1 MQDNNVILTQKEKRM
16 NATID
21 NGKLVVCLE
30 GKIGTDNVSIWETGI
45 RELIRQ
51 HPEEDPVF
59 DAEKLTYI
67 SSAGLRLLLSLQ
79 KERDRKLSVVNVDPD
94 VYEIFE
100 MTGFTLFMDIQKKRR
115 EISVEG
121 CEVIGRGAFGTV
133 YRIDRETIVKV
144 YDSSDSIPLIETERQ
159 RARQAII
166 KGVPTAIS
174 YDIVKVG
181 DSYGSVF
188 ELIQAENLN
197 DIIVREPEQLDKL
210 MQKYIQLMKT
220 VHSIEALP
228 GEFPAASDIFDQYL
242 DDLNDVLPEDVTGSV
257 RNLLHQMPEDRHLVH
272 GDFQMKNVMMNE
284 EEPILIDM
292 ETLCTGN
299 PVFDLQSLYFAYRAF
314 NEDEPDNNLRFMG
327 LTEELS
333 RQIWEKILSC
343 YFSGYDREQIRAAE
357 DKIRVLAYLRF
368 LDRVVTHGMTRPDLK
383 EIRVKHTIEQL
394 RELLA
399 RVDSLVIC

>member
-1 MQDNNVILTQKEKRM
+1 MD
-16 NATID
+16 ATID
-21 NGKLVVCLE
+21 NGKLIICLE
-30 GKIGTDNVSIWETGI
+30 GRIGADNAATWETAI
-45 RELIRQ
+45 RELIGQ
-51 HPEEDPVF
+51 HPEEDLVF

-67 SSAGLRLLLSLQ
+67 TSAGLRMLLALSQ
-79 KERDRKLSVVNVDPD
+79 EKGVKLSVINVDLE

-100 MTGFTLFMDIQKKRR
+100 VTGFTFLLDVQKKKR

-121 CEVIGRGAFGTV
+121 CEVIGRGALGTV
-133 YRIDRETIVKV
+133 YRLDEETIVKV
-144 YDSSDSIPLIETERQ
+144 YDSSDSIPLIEMERQ
-159 RARQAII
+159 RARQALI
-166 KGVPTAIS
+166 KGVPTAIA

-188 ELIQAENLN
+188 ELIQADNLS
-197 DIIVREPEQLDKL
+197 DIIIHEPEQLDRL
-210 MQKYIQLMKT
+210 MSKYIQLMKK

-228 GEFPAASDIFDQYL
+228 GEFPAASDIFFQYL
-242 DDLNDVLPEDVTGSV
+242 DDLKEVLPEDVTGPV
-257 RNLLHQMPEDRHLVH
+257 RNLLLQMPEDRHLVH

-284 EEPILIDM
+284 KDPILIDM

-299 PVFDLQSLYFAYRAF
+299 PVFDLQALFVAYRAF

-333 RQIWEKILSC
+333 IQIWEKILSG
-343 YFSGYDREQIRAAE
+343 YFSDYDREQICAAE

-383 EIRVKHTIEQL
+383 EIRVKHTVEHL

-399 RVDSLVIC
+399 RVDSLVI